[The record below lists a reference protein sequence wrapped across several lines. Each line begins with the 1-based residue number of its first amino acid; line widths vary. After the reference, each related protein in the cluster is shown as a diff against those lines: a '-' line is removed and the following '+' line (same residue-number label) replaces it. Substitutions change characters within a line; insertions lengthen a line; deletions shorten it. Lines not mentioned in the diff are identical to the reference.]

1 MRTTYKVIDI
11 EYSYFVTSTIVNW
24 IPVFNIQ
31 QNIEILIE
39 ALIYSQ
45 KNKEFKIYNYV
56 IMPEHF
62 HLICQS
68 EKLVQT
74 MQSIKSYTAKRI
86 IKTYKELKGSEI
98 LEQFQ
103 INKKSYKVDSKHQIW
118 QEGFKPKA
126 IISLE
131 MLIQKSNYIHFNP
144 VKRGLAK
151 EIEEYEYSSAQDYY
165 LRKKGRIIIDDLDYE
180 Y

>member
-1 MRTTYKVIDI
+1 MRSTYKVRDL
-11 EYSYFVTSTIVNW
+11 EQSYFVTSTIVNW

-45 KNKEFKIYNYV
+45 KNKEFKIYDYV

-68 EKLVQT
+68 DKLVQT
-74 MQSIKSYTAKRI
+74 IQSIKSFTAKRI
-86 IKTYKELKGSEI
+86 IKTYKDLKRNDI

-103 INKKSYKVDSKHQIW
+103 INKKKYKLDSNYQIW
-118 QEGFKPKA
+118 LEGFKPKE
-126 IISLE
+126 IISQD
-131 MLIQKSNYIHFNP
+131 MFIQKSNYIHFNP
-144 VKRGLAK
+144 VKRGLVK
-151 EIEEYEYSSAQDYY
+151 EIEEYEYSSARDYY
-165 LRKKGRIIIDDLDYE
+165 LKKKGRIIIDDLDYKN
-180 Y
+180 